1 MHGYQAV
8 LLALALLLAWP
19 AYGKRLGNPFAVAGL
34 AATAALAERG
44 RIRIGGVTEASIS
57 VLPTVFA
64 AAVLGPLAAIIVA
77 AASFIG
83 DFPLLVPRA
92 NRASTF
98 ERGAP
103 YLKCGIYTC
112 IRAVYGAVAG
122 FAALAAVAPIHGEV
136 PRLIVATV
144 TAAVVAE
151 PLDVSFAAL
160 TLRLRGG

>member
-1 MHGYQAV
+1 MNFHQIRKTLPMSCSRYIASS
-8 LLALALLLAWP
+8 LLLAW
-19 AYGKRLGNPFAVAGL
+19 AAHSHGLGNPVAVAGL

-64 AAVLGPLAAIIVA
+64 AAVLGPLAAIAVA

-92 NRASTF
+92 SRASTF

-103 YLKCGIYTC
+103 YLAFLTN
-112 IRAVYGAVAG
+112 VARSFRRCCQNSATRLLFCTSSR
-122 FAALAAVAPIHGEV
+122 FA
-136 PRLIVATV
+136 
-144 TAAVVAE
+144 
-151 PLDVSFAAL
+151 
-160 TLRLRGG
+160 TL